1 MVRLSRR
8 ALPFLLALPVLAAAA
23 PGATAGDVTVF
34 MTFPSP
40 SDAWTRGYG
49 AALTST
55 WFGTIGLE
63 AEAARMPLESA
74 DGTMTSFTGSVLL
87 APPLGALIPYG
98 GVGIGVYRQS
108 VSDLGETSTLR
119 TFVLGAKVKL
129 GLLVVKG
136 DYRSLRLSGDPLMP
150 MDRRLSIGAGITF

>member
-1 MVRLSRR
+1 MPAEREEV
-8 ALPFLLALPVLAAAA
+8 VV
-23 PGATAGDVTVF
+23 GADAGDVTVF

-40 SDAWTRGYG
+40 SEHWDRGYG

-55 WFGTIGLE
+55 WFTAIGLE
-63 AEAARMPLESA
+63 AEAARVPLDSA

-87 APPLGALIPYG
+87 TPPLGALIPYG

-129 GLLVVKG
+129 GLLVVKA
-136 DYRSLRLSGDPLMP
+136 DYRSLKLSGDPLLP
-150 MDRRLSIGAGITF
+150 MDRRLSLGAGISF

>member
-8 ALPFLLALPVLAAAA
+8 ALPLLLAFPLMSAAA
-23 PGATAGDVTVF
+23 PPAAAGDVTAFV
-34 MTFPSP
+34 TFPSP
-40 SDAWTRGYG
+40 SEHWSRGFG

-63 AEAARMPLESA
+63 AEAARIPLEGA
-74 DGTMTSFTGSVLL
+74 EGTMTSFTGSALL
-87 APPLGALIPYG
+87 APPLGALVPYG

-108 VSDLGETSTLR
+108 VSDLGETSTVR
-119 TFVLGAKVKL
+119 IFVLGAKVKL

-136 DYRSLRLSGDPLMP
+136 DYRSLKLGGDPLLP
-150 MDRRLSIGAGITF
+150 MDRRLSLGAGISF